1 MVRRAQRYIIV
12 IVLVGL
18 TCLFISRVPC
28 GEPVPLK
35 RDLSLFPVNIGEWS
49 GREMSEQAQ
58 GLPVDTDRSLYRKY
72 TNEKGMPL
80 YLYIGYWGGFR
91 QGSDVFSGNYIE
103 PGYMWDSVKERER
116 VIEVKGESFPV
127 REVLFAKGDY
137 NISLLY
143 WYQTPRGVTT
153 KRFRGRLLYGIDAI
167 LNRRTNV
174 ALVKIYTGPFSGK
187 ESTYM
192 ITDRN
197 SLTKEVFLQL
207 STFLPFNDEESR

>member
-18 TCLFISRVPC
+18 TCLFINRVPT
-28 GEPVPLK
+28 GDSVPLK

-49 GREMSEQAQ
+49 GREMSGEAQ
-58 GLPVDTDRSLYRKY
+58 GLPADTDRSLYRKY
-72 TNEKGMPL
+72 TNEEGIPL
-80 YLYIGYWGGFR
+80 YLYIGYWEKFR
-91 QGSDVFSGNYIE
+91 QGSDVFSGNYIY
-103 PGYMWDSVKERER
+103 PGYMWDSVKERAR
-116 VIEVKGESFPV
+116 VIKVNGKSFPV

-153 KRFRGRLLYGIDAI
+153 KRFRGRLLYGLDAI

-174 ALVKIYTGPFSGK
+174 ALVKIFSGPFRSGSRSPFAIQRGFAGK
-187 ESTYM
+187 
-192 ITDRN
+192 
-197 SLTKEVFLQL
+197 VFPFI
-207 STFLPFNDEESR
+207 SRFLAL